1 MSEFYKYSNIFIN
14 SDLISF
20 ILEQYRTHNF
30 SYLVI
35 CRDPSIPIQDITKNE
50 TFYIESYT
58 NPKQLNK
65 LYNKISYYRALMK
78 TEGKEKYKLNV
89 YTITSRPNSN
99 GEAIQQVRDVSAQM
113 IALSKENDRIEMYI

>member
-58 NPKQLNK
+58 NPKQLYK
-65 LYNKISYYRALMK
+65 LYNKISYYRALIE
-78 TEGKEKYKLNV
+78 TEGKEKYKLNI
-89 YTITSRPNSN
+89 YTITNRFDSDGNPV
-99 GEAIQQVRDVSAQM
+99 QQIIDVSAQM
-113 IALSKENDRIEMYI
+113 IELSKENDRLEMYI